1 MSKSASKGLPI
12 CCRANLTARC
22 VTAVSHATNDFDG
35 FTAVTACKTTHHF
48 TFYAICVPLVFARC
62 SVNYQPSSW
71 RMHQNSYM
79 GQSVPAKF
87 CHKTALQTCSSSEYE
102 ISWLPC
108 CRIRKWHGG
117 WGYTLTAGIED
128 NSRYQEKHIFYKKER
143 KTSIDEEV
151 LK

>member
-22 VTAVSHATNDFDG
+22 VTAVSHATW
-35 FTAVTACKTTHHF
+35 TTLTDLQRSPHAKLRTISHF
-48 TFYAICVPLVFARC
+48 TLSVFPLVFARC

-71 RMHQNSYM
+71 RMHQNTYM
-79 GQSVPAKF
+79 GQSVSAKF
-87 CHKTALQTCSSSEYE
+87 CYQTTLQTCSSSEYE

-117 WGYTLTAGIED
+117 WDNTLTAGIED
-128 NSRYQEKHIFYKKER
+128 NSRYQKKHIFIKRRGRLLLTKKF
-143 KTSIDEEV
+143 
-151 LK
+151 